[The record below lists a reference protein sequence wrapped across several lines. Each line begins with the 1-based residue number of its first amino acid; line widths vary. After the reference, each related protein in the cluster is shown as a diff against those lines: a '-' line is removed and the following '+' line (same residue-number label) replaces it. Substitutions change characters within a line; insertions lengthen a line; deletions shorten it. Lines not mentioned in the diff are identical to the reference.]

1 MILRDVLKMGEDE
14 LSAAGIPEAGLN
26 AWYLFSW
33 CFAMER
39 SEYFLRSD
47 TEMTEEG
54 CRKYR
59 ELVALRKTRLPLEYI
74 THETE
79 FMGLPFYVDKH
90 VLIPRQDTEILVEEV
105 LKESVGKEVLDLCTG
120 SGCIGISLAVLGNCR
135 SVTLSDLSE
144 EALQIARRN
153 SEKNRAQV
161 KFVHSDLFD
170 NIRGQFDIIV
180 SNPPYI
186 PSQEIGSLM
195 PEVRDYEP
203 HMALDGDADG
213 LLFYRSIIRE
223 SGSFLRERGIL
234 VFEIGYNQG
243 LDVKILM
250 ERAGFCE
257 IEIKKDLAGLDRVV
271 RGKWSKKQMEEM

>member
-14 LSAAGIPEAGLN
+14 LSSAGIPEAGLN

-59 ELVALRKTRLPLEYI
+59 ELLALRKTRLPLEYI

-105 LKESVGKEVLDLCTG
+105 LNESAGKEVLDLCTG

-135 SVTLSDLSE
+135 SVTISDLSE

-243 LDVKILM
+243 LGVKTLM

-271 RGKWSKKQMEEM
+271 RGKWSKKQREEM